1 MLNVGDVIE
10 QDGVQMRVVEVREQT
25 YDDGSTVTIVTTEQ
39 VDS

>member
-10 QDGVQMRVVEVREQT
+10 QDGVQMRVVDVREQT
-25 YDDGSTVTIVTTEQ
+25 YEDGSTVTIVTTEQ